1 MNILLALKKKFE
13 SGEIS
18 KNEYINNM
26 YTYHTLLFDYID
38 LLDQS
43 NIDMIK
49 INQHQLICRFKDT
62 GIKFICIKGDKRLA
76 PMESINF
83 GAYETKELEMS
94 LNLVSPKDVLFDIGA
109 NLGWYAMNVAHKRPD
124 CTIHAFE
131 PILQTYNYLK
141 DNISMN
147 KYDNINVYHLGLSD
161 KEGVLKFY
169 FDDELSVNASLS
181 NVSENKNIKEIECPV
196 KTIDLFVKQQK
207 IDKVD
212 FIKCDVEGAELLV
225 FKGGY
230 ELIKKEKPIVFSEM
244 LRKWAQKFNYHPNDI
259 IAYFN
264 DLGYDCFVLRE
275 NGLQKFLKVD
285 ESTIDTNYFFLHK
298 EKHQEQIQKFLIK

>member
-1 MNILLALKKKFE
+1 MNILLTLKKKFE
-13 SGEIS
+13 LGEIS
-18 KNEYINNM
+18 KNEYINKM

-43 NIDMIK
+43 NIDMIN
-49 INQHQLICRFKDT
+49 IDQNQLVCRFKDT

-76 PMESINF
+76 PIESINF

-94 LNLVSPKDVLFDIGA
+94 LNLVNPKDIILDVGA
-109 NLGWYAMNVAHKRPD
+109 NLGWYAMNIANRCQD

-131 PILQTYNYLK
+131 PILNTYNYLK

-147 KYDNINVYHLGLSD
+147 KYDNINVYHLGLSE

-196 KTIDLFVKQQK
+196 TTIDLFVKQQK

-244 LRKWAQKFNYHPNDI
+244 LRKWSQKFNYHPNDI

-275 NGLQKFLKVD
+275 NGLQKFENVD

-298 EKHQEQIQKFLIK
+298 EKHQEQIRQFLIK